1 MRRSKRAEAIPEP
14 STIKGFGTCRE
25 TRLVCS
31 PDDCEACCTLADA
44 AGFVYIPT
52 VRPIRSPIRESAET
66 CTSND
71 SGHKIHGMVI
81 LRHDVNQSQYWG
93 QSRNLGLSSSSCNRP
108 TLANQS
114 ASPLKHESCNWD
126 STEYVRSFQSTKRT
140 FNMHTTWL
148 TDEER
153 RLQCCTTA
161 MCEPSHQPRTRCLK
175 ARHVWSFALVPM
187 RVREQREY
195 LEVARMSNEQ
205 RGNFT

>member
-1 MRRSKRAEAIPEP
+1 M
-14 STIKGFGTCRE
+14 
-25 TRLVCS
+25 
-31 PDDCEACCTLADA
+31 
-44 AGFVYIPT
+44 YIPT

-71 SGHKIHGMVI
+71 SGHKIQVHGMVI
-81 LRHDVNQSQYWG
+81 LRHDALQSQHWG
-93 QSRNLGLSSSSCNRP
+93 QCRNLGLSSSSCNRP

-140 FNMHTTWL
+140 FNMQTTWL

-161 MCEPSHQPRTRCLK
+161 MCEPSYQPRTRCLK
-175 ARHVWSFALVPM
+175 VRHVWSFALVPM
-187 RVREQREY
+187 RLREQREY

-205 RGNFT
+205 RDNFTWEMRILQLLRRAMTLPWEDVWDQRVVIALR

>member
-1 MRRSKRAEAIPEP
+1 MHYQGGWNLPRNTYCVLP
-14 STIKGFGTCRE
+14 TIA
-25 TRLVCS
+25 RLA
-31 PDDCEACCTLADA
+31 ACLLDA

-81 LRHDVNQSQYWG
+81 LRHDTKQSQHWG
-93 QSRNLGLSSSSCNRP
+93 QCRNLELSSSSCNRP
-108 TLANQS
+108 TRANQS
-114 ASPLKHESCNWD
+114 ASPLKHETCNWD

-140 FNMHTTWL
+140 FNMQTTWL

-161 MCEPSHQPRTRCLK
+161 MCEHLIS
-175 ARHVWSFALVPM
+175 LVRDVSRFDM
-187 RVREQREY
+187 FGY
-195 LEVARMSNEQ
+195 LLW
-205 RGNFT
+205 FP